1 MNPRFAAA
9 FLTVSLSAT
18 LVAPAGATGVIRG
31 FLSPAERG
39 VAADVARTHGDV
51 RDLGRMA
58 ANNPVHIG
66 VLMRYQHEAELE
78 RLTLLQGDRRSPYFH
93 HYLSVAQWNSYFAPA
108 QATYL
113 RTQQTLLRAG
123 FRIEGTFRNRGMIVA
138 TAPAGIAER
147 FFHTEL
153 HQVVQA
159 KRRGLRYVNVTPAIM
174 PAELRSDV
182 VGVAGLHSIVNMH
195 FPLRM
200 GPRRPAYSRVAM
212 PEARAGVTPAIVPT
226 ANATPKPITTSTP
239 GPNPS
244 PDATESPEDPLVDYA
259 TYQGYGPPIWAEAYD
274 YPVEHGYGGSK
285 HAAGSVIDSDFSDA
299 DSAIEYSTFNIPRT
313 GTTNRVCTDL
323 ADQCTI
329 CNDTNA
335 TTTAA
340 TCDPEGESTL
350 DAQTIMTLAPA
361 VNFYEYLV
369 NSTTSLI
376 DLNVETAYERVVSDD
391 IVDVVNSSFG
401 GCETDD
407 PSEEY
412 AVNYIAMEGAAE
424 GITFSASS
432 GDTGAYSC
440 GVYITNGAPQTELN
454 ISIPAGADYFTGVGG
469 SSFDPDLTPGTYYI
483 TAPGVGQSVQEQ
495 AWLDGGGGHSEFEP
509 IPSWQVAE
517 ATAASP
523 LALVSTTMR
532 NIPDLVLTADGG
544 AVFIGGTQGVGLVD
558 TYNGTTGP
566 TGGTSLS
573 SPMWVAMQTEI
584 NQVQGSKNGFVNP
597 RLYAIAA
604 ASTAEY
610 AFGFHDIFTSTNGFY
625 TAETGYDDATGLGS
639 PKGWELAG
647 TE

>member
-1 MNPRFAAA
+1 MNPRIAAA
-9 FLTVSLSAT
+9 CLTLSMAAA
-18 LVAPAGATGVIRG
+18 LVAPAGATGLVRA
-31 FLSPAERG
+31 FLSPAQRG
-39 VAADVARTHGDV
+39 LAADVARIHGDV
-51 RDLGRMA
+51 RDLGRLP
-58 ANNPVHIG
+58 ANHPVHVG

-78 RLTLLQGDRRSPYFH
+78 RLTLLQGNRRSPYFH
-93 HYLSVAQWNSYFAPA
+93 HYLSVAQWNGYFAPA
-108 QATYL
+108 AATYL
-113 RTQQTLLRAG
+113 RTQQTLRRAG
-123 FRIEGTFRNRGMIVA
+123 FRIEGTFLNRGMILA
-138 TAPAGIAER
+138 TAPAGVAER
-147 FFHTEL
+147 YFRTEL

-174 PAELRSDV
+174 PTELRTDV
-182 VGVAGLHSIVNMH
+182 IGIAGLHSIVNMH

-200 GPRRPAYSRVAM
+200 GPRRPAYRRFAM
-212 PEARAGVTPAIVPT
+212 PEARGGVIRAVPT
-226 ANATPKPITTSTP
+226 SSPTPKPITTSTP

-244 PDATESPEDPLVDYA
+244 PDATESPEDPIVDYA

-274 YPVEHGYGGSK
+274 YPLEHGYGGRK

-299 DSAIEYSTFNIPRT
+299 DSAIEYTTFNIPRT
-313 GTTNRVCTDL
+313 GTTNRVCTDP

-361 VNFYEYLV
+361 ADFYEYLV

-391 IVDVVNSSFG
+391 VVDAVNSSFG

-412 AVNYIAMEGAAE
+412 AVNYIAMEGAAK
-424 GITFSASS
+424 GITFSAST
-432 GDTGAYSC
+432 GDTGAFSC
-440 GVYITNGAPQTELN
+440 GVYVTNGAPQTLLN

-469 SSFDPDLTPGTYYI
+469 TSFDPDLTPGTYYNI
-483 TAPGVGQSVQEQ
+483 LPVAGAVQEQ

-532 NIPDLVLTADGG
+532 NIPDVALTADGG

-558 TYNGTTGP
+558 TYDGTTGP

-584 NQVQGSKNGFVNP
+584 NQVQGSRNGFVNP
-597 RLYAIAA
+597 RLYAVAA
-604 ASTAEY
+604 ASSAEY
-610 AFGFHDIFTSTNGFY
+610 AFGFHDISLSLNGFY
-625 TAETGYDDATGLGS
+625 SAETGYDDATGLGS